1 MVAPHSVIFTEFLQ
15 MVNIATYI
23 NTTVIIITE
32 VFLRR
37 KHSCGFIFAK

>member
-32 VFLRR
+32 VFF
-37 KHSCGFIFAK
+37 KKKT